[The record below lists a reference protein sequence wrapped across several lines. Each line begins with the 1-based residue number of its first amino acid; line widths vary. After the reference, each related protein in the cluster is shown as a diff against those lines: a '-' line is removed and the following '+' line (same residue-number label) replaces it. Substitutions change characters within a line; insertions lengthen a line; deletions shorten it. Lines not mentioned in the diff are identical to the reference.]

1 MRLVLTGP
9 VVRRRLAVCLAAF
22 FVLFLVL
29 TARLFYLQAIAAE
42 DLQRRAQAQWTSDS
56 VIAPTRG
63 GIYDRNGTALALS
76 ATAYTASASPR
87 QVKDAQA
94 FARALAPVLDM
105 EESEI
110 VQKVSDTSKGGV
122 TIKRQLT
129 REAAQQVKTMML
141 ADEESGA
148 DVLSGLYLEEESRR
162 YYPMGAF
169 ATQLLGLTTIDG
181 VGQAGLES
189 SLNDYLSGKA
199 GSILEEIDGKG
210 REVSYGAREYVP
222 AVDGGSVT
230 LTIDAS
236 IQSFAE
242 KAAREAMAVNNA
254 KSVRVLVMQPQTG
267 EILALVCKPDYD
279 LNDPPRDDVETLTQL
294 MRNTVVSD
302 AYEPGSTFKILT
314 AAAALDAGV
323 TSENEGFYCSGS
335 IYVEGG
341 RIRCWGEPHGAETMA
356 EALENSCN
364 PVFVELGLRLGI
376 ERFYDYMERFGI
388 GSATG
393 VDIPGEGSG
402 IVIDESVVGRV
413 DLARIGFRPV
423 RGRHAHT
430 AFDRRLLGGQRRQA
444 PQALRRQGDT
454 LRGRRGHRAGADR
467 GARPDHLPGDVRHH
481 AAAFAKRRHRR
492 RRPQRLHR
500 GLPRRRQ
507 DRHGAGVRGRG
518 HLRGQTHRLVSGL
531 RAHGRPADRRPLHR
545 R

>member
-1 MRLVLTGP
+1 M
-9 VVRRRLAVCLAAF
+9 
-22 FVLFLVL
+22 
-29 TARLFYLQAIAAE
+29 
-42 DLQRRAQAQWTSDS
+42 
-56 VIAPTRG
+56 
-63 GIYDRNGTALALS
+63 
-76 ATAYTASASPR
+76 
-87 QVKDAQA
+87 
-94 FARALAPVLDM
+94 
-105 EESEI
+105 
-110 VQKVSDTSKGGV
+110 
-122 TIKRQLT
+122 
-129 REAAQQVKTMML
+129 
-141 ADEESGA
+141 
-148 DVLSGLYLEEESRR
+148 LSGLYLEEESRR
-162 YYPMGAF
+162 YYPDGRFRHA
-169 ATQLLGLTTIDG
+169 ASGLTTIDG

-189 SLNDYLSGKA
+189 SLNDYLSGKE

-242 KAAREAMAVNNA
+242 QAAREAMAVNGA
-254 KSVRVLVMQPQTG
+254 KRVRVLVMQPQTG

-279 LNDPPRDDVETLTQL
+279 LNDPPRDDVETLTDL

-323 TSENEGFYCSGS
+323 TNVSEGFYCSGS

-364 PVFVELGLRLGI
+364 PVFVELGLRLGV

-413 DLARIGFRPV
+413 DLARIGFGQSVAVTPIQLLTAACSVVNGGKLLQPYVVQEIVSEDGEVIERGQTVV
-423 RGRHAHT
+423 RGQTISQQTSDTMRQLLQNVVTDGGGRNAYIEGYRVGGKTGT
-430 AFDRRLLGGQRRQA
+430 AQVYVDGVISADKHIGSFLGFAPWTIRRSPFSSSSMRRTCRWTMVPPPPRLLRATCSNSRFSTSA
-444 PQALRRQGDT
+444 SLRRQTPNRSGRSKFPASPAFPFPKPSAFSRK
-454 LRGRRGHRAGADR
+454 RGSGMCFPA
-467 GARPDHLPGDVRHH
+467 PG
-481 AAAFAKRRHRR
+481 
-492 RRPQRLHR
+492 
-500 GLPRRRQ
+500 PRSK
-507 DRHGAGVRGRG
+507 
-518 HLRGQTHRLVSGL
+518 VSCP
-531 RAHGRPADRRPLHR
+531 RPARE
-545 R
+545 